1 MKKLAVSSWSNPEA
15 WVRLSLLLT
24 FIYLSQLRITIMF
37 IDLVEEIESGLY
49 DTDVAKFE
57 LEALE
62 ACEKTRSSV
71 E

>member
-1 MKKLAVSSWSNPEA
+1 
-15 WVRLSLLLT
+15 
-24 FIYLSQLRITIMF
+24 MF